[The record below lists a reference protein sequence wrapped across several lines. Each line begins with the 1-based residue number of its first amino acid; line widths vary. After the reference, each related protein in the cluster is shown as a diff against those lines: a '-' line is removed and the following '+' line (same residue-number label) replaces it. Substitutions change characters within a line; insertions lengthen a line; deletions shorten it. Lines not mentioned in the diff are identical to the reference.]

1 MKILIADDDPAV
13 LAKLSNLVNEIGH
26 EPYCVAS
33 GTEVYELLCKK
44 EYSIAII
51 DWQLPDKPGCEICRD
66 LREQKGVEYIYIIM
80 LSSDEKTEN
89 IRLALESGA
98 NDYLTKSFNSIELK
112 ARINVGIRTAKLEKQ
127 MKEMNERLTLLAS
140 TDSLT
145 KLLNHGSILLELRM
159 ELNRSKREDTTTG
172 VMMLDIDDF
181 KAVNDTYGHQVGDK
195 VLKRFA
201 DTLKDSCRIYDRVGR
216 YGGEEFL
223 IVLPRTT
230 LEQGLEIGERL
241 RRIIEDI
248 SFDDVIEEM
257 RITCSIGICA
267 STSFLKYS
275 SALVAAADTALYEAK
290 ESGKNRVMTCRKV
303 SKENQ
308 FRL

>member
-1 MKILIADDDPAV
+1 MKILIADDDPAI
-13 LAKLSNLVNEIGH
+13 LANLANLVNEIGH
-26 EPYCVAS
+26 EPFCVTS
-33 GTEVYELLCKK
+33 GIEVYTLLSEQK
-44 EYSIAII
+44 YNIAII
-51 DWQLPDKPGCEICRD
+51 DWELPDKKGCNICHDIRKQ
-66 LREQKGVEYIYIIM
+66 EGTEHIYIIM

-89 IRLALESGA
+89 IQLALESGA
-98 NDYLTKSFNSIELK
+98 NDYLTKSFNTIELK

-127 MKEMNERLTLLAS
+127 MTEMNEKLKLLAS
-140 TDSLT
+140 TDSQT
-145 KLLNHGSILLELRM
+145 KLLNHGSILQELRV

-195 VLKRFA
+195 VLRRFS
-201 DTLKDSCRIYDRVGR
+201 DTLKESCRVYDRVGR

-230 LEQGLEIGERL
+230 MEQAMDIGERL
-241 RRIIEDI
+241 LKEIENLV
-248 SFDDVIEEM
+248 FDDIVEGM
-257 RITCSIGICA
+257 KITCSIGICS
-267 STSFLKYS
+267 STSFLEYS

-290 ESGKNRVMTCRKV
+290 ENGKNRVAACRKIN
-303 SKENQ
+303 KESQ